1 MTAKIKFSHTYSKI
15 PENPDPSRLLE
26 TFVVERS
33 DLHRCFVNYD
43 TLIAQGGGNYSL
55 PKSKLLVL
63 LLLSEGGQLWS
74 TIRRYTPEKCEYYR
88 GMRCKTFKIDVS
100 EVNESL
106 AIYCE

>member
-63 LLLSEGGQLWS
+63 LLLAESGELWT
-74 TIRRYTPEKCEYYR
+74 TIRRFTEEKETYYR
-88 GMRCKTFKIDVS
+88 SMRCKVFEIAVV
-100 EVNESL
+100 EANESL
-106 AIYCE
+106 MKYL